1 MLFVLELELVLL
13 LPLDTMYQAEL
24 LYNVTITSAQ
34 LVLTQLHVLFPA
46 VLVVPLVMF
55 PLFVQ

>member
-1 MLFVLELELVLL
+1 VLFVLELELVLL